1 MATNLF
7 ANVRGQVFKTEHREG
22 FAKESGAAYS
32 MDIVTVLV
40 VGGGLS
46 EVVLPEPLP
55 AEALH
60 SLQGKQV
67 DFLVEV
73 YRSAKG
79 FGTRLLRNDPQAAEL
94 AAKHAKPVTAAA

>member
-22 FAKESGAAYS
+22 FAKDSGAAYS

-55 AEALH
+55 TEALQ
-60 SLQGKQV
+60 SLQGQSV
-67 DFLVEV
+67 DFLIEV
-73 YRSAKG
+73 YRNAKG
-79 FGTRLLRNDPQAAEL
+79 FGTRLMRNDVKCAEL
-94 AAKHAKPVTAAA
+94 AGKHAQQKAA

>member
-1 MATNLF
+1 VATNLF

-55 AEALH
+55 AEALQ
-60 SLQGKQV
+60 SLTGEKV

-73 YRSAKG
+73 YRNAKG
-79 FGTRLLRNDPQAAEL
+79 FGTRLIVNDPLCASLDSTAKQAA
-94 AAKHAKPVTAAA
+94 